1 MYVEQRQYTFHPGK
15 MPLWM
20 DAYQNLGGPASA
32 RHMGP
37 LLGFFQVEVGTIN
50 RVVFLRG
57 WDDIDAREAGLAAR
71 EADPDWQAFRKRSA
85 EAGALAQQEVKFLK
99 TVPFSPITQA
109 KGFQFKREI
118 GGTGMF
124 VDHRT

>member
-1 MYVEQRQYTFHPGK
+1 MYVEQRQYTFHSGK

-50 RVVFLRG
+50 RVVFFRG
-57 WDDIDAREAGLAAR
+57 WD
-71 EADPDWQAFRKRSA
+71 
-85 EAGALAQQEVKFLK
+85 
-99 TVPFSPITQA
+99 
-109 KGFQFKREI
+109 
-118 GGTGMF
+118 
-124 VDHRT
+124 